1 VNPHLEVWLIVQREV
16 RKNLRSVKGLVML
29 SLSILGAMACTFR
42 IPKIEDTLATAR
54 QLGAEQVHDAK
65 ARFFGEIY
73 GNDSAGDRL
82 ADAPIKLVL
91 LFWLAVWLTP
101 LLVAILGFDG
111 VPSDVQ
117 YRSVRYWTI
126 RTRRAS
132 YYVGKFL
139 GLWLVISTITLVM
152 HGLIWAVTIARA
164 DATAVETLSW
174 GIRFYLISL
183 PISAAWCGIAT
194 LIASLLRTP
203 ILALLLT
210 CSAFFVLF
218 FTGAVVGRNLHN
230 EILQGVYPNG
240 YDSWMLSMNTAHAA
254 TGLAI
259 TLAFAAVTT
268 AAGAF
273 IFSLRDL

>member
-1 VNPHLEVWLIVQREV
+1 MNPILEVWLIVQREV

-42 IPKIEDTLATAR
+42 IPKIEDTLATAK
-54 QLGAEQVHDAK
+54 QLGADQVHEVK
-65 ARFFGEIY
+65 SKFFAEIY
-73 GNDSAGDRL
+73 GSESAGDRL

-139 GLWLVISTITLVM
+139 GLWVVISTITLVM
-152 HGLIWAVTIARA
+152 HGLIWGVTIVRA
-164 DATAVETLSW
+164 DATAAETLGW
-174 GIRFYLISL
+174 GVRFYLISL

-194 LIASLLRTP
+194 LIASQLRTP

-218 FTGAVVGRNLHN
+218 FTGAVVGRNMQN
-230 EILQGVYPNG
+230 AVLQGMYPNG
-240 YDSWMLSMNTAHAA
+240 YDAWMLSTDTTHAL

>member
-1 VNPHLEVWLIVQREV
+1 VNPLVEVWLIVMRET

-29 SLSILGAMACTFR
+29 SLSILGAMACSFR
-42 IPKIEDTLATAR
+42 IPRIEDTLATAK
-54 QLGAEQVHDAK
+54 QLGADQVHEVK
-65 ARFFGEIY
+65 SKFFGEIY
-73 GNDSAGDRL
+73 GSESAGDRL

-117 YRSVRYWTI
+117 YRSVRYWTV
-126 RTRRAS
+126 RMRRGS
-132 YYVGKFL
+132 YYVGKFF
-139 GLWLVISTITLVM
+139 GLWLVIGAITLTM
-152 HGLIWAVTIARA
+152 HALIWAITIARA
-164 DATAVETLSW
+164 DATAAETLGW

-183 PISAAWCGIAT
+183 PITGAWCGIAT
-194 LIASLLRTP
+194 LIASLQRTP

-218 FTGAVVGRNLHN
+218 FTGAVVGRNMHS

-240 YDSWMLSMNTAHAA
+240 YDAWMLSMDTAHAA

-259 TLAFAAVTT
+259 TLAFAVVTT